1 VSAKRSIRPRFAVDP
16 PVLLFAIALALSLG
30 AFGLIAGTDPDEEYA
45 LASTAHG
52 FAYAM
57 HRAIAYELQA
67 PLWFG
72 VMGLWRSLDKSIF
85 FARAFSLGCIAAT
98 CFASRSIALRIRPAL
113 HPLPFV
119 IVVALNPFA
128 VYAALEVRL
137 YAAAVLISA
146 LLWIAF
152 FDGFLGGERR
162 AARIWFVVL
171 ALVGIY
177 VQYYLGFAL
186 VGGGCALLL
195 ARRFP
200 AFRAYAVCALIVALG
215 ALPAVFLAHLE
226 AGAVRETLPAMAG
239 FPLRHMAE
247 PLFQFALPFSYVWYE
262 DPTWYGFLT
271 AYKIGILALFALF
284 ALGRPRLRSREL
296 GYAGLALG
304 IWASFLLAEP
314 FLHVKYEVPRHFVGL
329 FVPEIAAGYALVTSL
344 SAPRRRLCAAA
355 MVGIYAAFGLA
366 TLWTTYRFAS
376 KPGDWRRV
384 GAYIN
389 ARVAKDDVVAVFAPD
404 ALPAFLRVY
413 RGAAPAVAFPRTPD
427 PENYDPDLYDVASDA
442 DARVAIARIANGRR
456 IWLVLYGQCNG
467 SVPNYGCVHVASAA
481 AALAPGM
488 PVARFYEGE
497 VAEVPPLR
505 GRKNL
510 GRSSARGIK
519 SASGERPVAR
529 RKNVPLRATANTYV
543 TVLAAAAPSTP

>member
-1 VSAKRSIRPRFAVDP
+1 M
-16 PVLLFAIALALSLG
+16 
-30 AFGLIAGTDPDEEYA
+30 AGTDPDEEYA

-52 FAYAM
+52 LAYGL

-72 VMGLWRSLDKSIF
+72 IMGIWRSLDKSVF

-98 CFASRSIALRIRPAL
+98 CFALRSIALRIRPAL
-113 HPLPFV
+113 NPLPFV
-119 IVVALNPFA
+119 IAAALNPFA
-128 VYAALEVRL
+128 IYAALEVRL
-137 YAAAVLISA
+137 YASAVLLSA
-146 LLWIAF
+146 LIWIAF
-152 FDGFLGGERR
+152 FDGFLSGERR

-200 AFRAYAVCALIVALG
+200 AFRAYVVCGLIVALG

-262 DPTWYGFLT
+262 NPAWYAFLT
-271 AYKIGILALFALF
+271 AYKVGLLALVGLF
-284 ALGRPRLRSREL
+284 VLGRPRLGPGEL

-304 IWASFLLAEP
+304 IWVSFLIAEP

-329 FVPEIAAGYALVTSL
+329 FVPELAAGYALVTSL
-344 SAPRRRLCAAA
+344 SAPRRRLYAAA
-355 MVGIYAAFGLA
+355 MVAIYAAFGVA

-384 GAYIN
+384 GAYVN

-413 RGAAPAVAFPRTPD
+413 RGAAPVVAFPRTPD
-427 PENYDPDLYDVASDA
+427 PETYDPDLYDVESDA
-442 DARVAIARIANGRR
+442 DARAAIARIANGRR
-456 IWLVLYGQCNG
+456 LWLVLYGQCDG
-467 SVPNYGCVHVASAA
+467 SVPNYGCVHVDAAA
-481 AALAPGM
+481 AALAPGT

-505 GRKNL
+505 GRKNR
-510 GRSSARGIK
+510 GKSSARGIK
-519 SASGERPVAR
+519 SASGDIRVAR
-529 RKNVPLRATANTYV
+529 RKNAPLRATANT
-543 TVLAAAAPSTP
+543 